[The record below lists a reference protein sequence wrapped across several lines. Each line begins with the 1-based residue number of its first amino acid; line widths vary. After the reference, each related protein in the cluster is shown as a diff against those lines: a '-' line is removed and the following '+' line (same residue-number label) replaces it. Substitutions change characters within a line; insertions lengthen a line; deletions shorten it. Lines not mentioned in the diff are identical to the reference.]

1 MTEQEL
7 KRIIEAILFA
17 ADDPVNLSQL
27 QAVFAEDDGPDADAI
42 KAAIAALQEDY
53 AEHSLEL
60 REINSGYRFQVKQD
74 YANWVAKLW
83 EEKPSRYSRAVLE
96 TLALIAYRQPIT
108 RGEIEEVRGVSV
120 STQIIKTLQ
129 EREWVKVVGHRD
141 VPGKPALYATT
152 HEFLD
157 YFNLKSLQDLPPL
170 AELRD
175 IDSINAELDWG
186 DEGQQDAAADS
197 ESEEASTMNDLAGTD
212 SEADVDT
219 DTDTDT
225 EAEAEAEAEV
235 EAEQPAEAAL
245 QDEEADTDREADVDS
260 EEETGQEEATRS
272 ERVLSAEH

>member
-27 QAVFAEDDGPDADAI
+27 QAVFAEDDGPDTDAI
-42 KAAIAALQEDY
+42 KAAIAALQDDY
-53 AEHSLEL
+53 TEHSLEL

-96 TLALIAYRQPIT
+96 TLALVAYRQPIT

-186 DEGQQDAAADS
+186 DEGQQDDAADS
-197 ESEEASTMNDLAGTD
+197 EADASTMDDAGAD
-212 SEADVDT
+212 SETDVDTDT

-225 EAEAEAEAEV
+225 EAEAEAE
-235 EAEQPAEAAL
+235 QSAEAAL
-245 QDEEADTDREADVDS
+245 QDEDADTDFEADVDS

-272 ERVLSAEH
+272 DRVLSAEH

>member
-27 QAVFAEDDGPDADAI
+27 QAVFAEDDGPDTDAI
-42 KAAIAALQEDY
+42 KAAIAGLQEDY

-60 REINSGYRFQVKQD
+60 REISSGYRFQVKQD
-74 YANWVAKLW
+74 YANWVSKLW
-83 EEKPSRYSRAVLE
+83 EEKPARYSRAVLE

-120 STQIIKTLQ
+120 STQIIKTLK

-157 YFNLKSLQDLPPL
+157 YFNLESLQDLPPL

-186 DEGQQDAAADS
+186 ENNADEDAVASNAQDTDTPADEMTEAVADEAMEGDEDEAETAESDPESEAEITADEVENDDES
-197 ESEEASTMNDLAGTD
+197 ESEESRTSSL
-212 SEADVDT
+212 
-219 DTDTDT
+219 
-225 EAEAEAEAEV
+225 
-235 EAEQPAEAAL
+235 
-245 QDEEADTDREADVDS
+245 
-260 EEETGQEEATRS
+260 
-272 ERVLSAEH
+272 LSAEH